1 MNVAARNR
9 TSWFRE
15 SFRKILHF
23 RHCRLPGTDCAGRLK
38 QAPFRL
44 NAAACKKSRFLKR
57 GRTAMHALAFGLI
70 LAALTLWW
78 PCPASA
84 QTPAEFYRGK
94 TVELN
99 IGTSAGGGYD
109 VHSRLLARHM
119 SKHMLGN
126 PTIVPK
132 NVEGASGVRL
142 ANLLYNTSPH
152 DGTVFGILLRNVPF
166 EPMFGNHAAQFDAS
180 KFTWIGSA
188 SSEVSVCVSWHT
200 TGIATLDDL
209 LTKDLIMGGIGSS
222 SDLAV
227 FPKIINGVLGTRMQ
241 VVNGYAG
248 G

>member
-1 MNVAARNR
+1 
-9 TSWFRE
+9 
-15 SFRKILHF
+15 
-23 RHCRLPGTDCAGRLK
+23 
-38 QAPFRL
+38 
-44 NAAACKKSRFLKR
+44 
-57 GRTAMHALAFGLI
+57 MHVLAFVLA
-70 LAALTLWW
+70 LAALTLWL

-94 TVELN
+94 TIDLD

-119 SKHMLGN
+119 SKHMPGN

-142 ANLLYNTSPH
+142 ANLLYNTAPH

-200 TGIATLDDL
+200 TGVVTLDDL
-209 LTKDLIMGGIGSS
+209 LTKE
-222 SDLAV
+222 SDHGRDRIV
-227 FPKIINGVLGTRMQ
+227 ERPRSVSKDHQWRTWHPD
-241 VVNGYAG
+241 AG
-248 G
+248 GQRLCRRQ